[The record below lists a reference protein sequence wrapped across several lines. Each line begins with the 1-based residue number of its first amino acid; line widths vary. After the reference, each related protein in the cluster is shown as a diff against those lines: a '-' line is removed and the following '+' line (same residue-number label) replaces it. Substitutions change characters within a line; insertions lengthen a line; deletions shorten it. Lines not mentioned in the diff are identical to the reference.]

1 MTEQRHMTAL
11 PLKFVD
17 TWDQEANQS
26 GKPRLDYIATQDVR
40 RGVDQELEACC
51 EWLREARNHGLGY
64 DIGRI
69 LADNLRAAR
78 RPKPPSLAEHGLKIL
93 DESLGLLSD
102 EYPMEVATIRRALE
116 RLQELEGKQ

>member
-1 MTEQRHMTAL
+1 MTAL

-26 GKPRLDYIATQDVR
+26 GKPRLDYIATQAVR
-40 RGVDQELEACC
+40 RGADQELEACC

-78 RPKPPSLAEHGLKIL
+78 RPKPPSLAEQAQRIL
-93 DESLGLLSD
+93 VENGTTLDGRIELD
-102 EYPMEVATIRRALE
+102 PDDIITIRAALE
-116 RLQELEGKQ
+116 RLQELESND